1 MCLCSTSERIV
12 ELHLDGVVE
21 VAGEIPAGG
30 VSRMGKESARAGDVF
45 LRAQRIDFIFNS
57 VVLAG
62 NGDDARAMH
71 GTGGGAQRGETE
83 AQVVPGKI
91 EGVGERH
98 NGEGSEEGATE
109 QIHRWGT
116 SGHVWVGHGRSLQAK
131 GTKWDT
137 DESAWCVVRKPRRN
151 AQAARIGAVVRNG
164 ICCTD

>member
-1 MCLCSTSERIV
+1 
-12 ELHLDGVVE
+12 
-21 VAGEIPAGG
+21 
-30 VSRMGKESARAGDVF
+30 MGKESARAGDVF

-57 VVLAG
+57 VVLSG

-71 GTGGGAQRGETE
+71 GTGGGAQRGEAE

-91 EGVGERH
+91 EGVGECH

-116 SGHVWVGHGRSLQAK
+116 SGQVWVGHGRSLQAK
-131 GTKWDT
+131 GTKWDNH
-137 DESAWCVVRKPRRN
+137 ESAWCVGRRKPRRN
-151 AQAARIGAVVRNG
+151 AQAARIGALVRNS